1 MHDSLAALQEEQKGV
16 SELSKKDKIIFSVAT
31 VALLAFMVLFLMLP
45 YRTVSDYSF
54 VIILVLAAYLAYVVY
69 ILRKRSAAKKRAA
82 EKRLSQYGATMSAQL
97 KHISGLPL
105 AEGVMVTMYYGPD
118 KIVFKKDKQEI
129 SIAKNKITSI
139 DGVTG
144 KDIKS
149 RQLSGAAAG
158 KFILGG
164 TAGAVIGSLV
174 ATTIYLVISYKSG
187 EANKYVILDTAMS
200 GSFYLNVQKD
210 FARTNKVAPTSIEL

>member
-1 MHDSLAALQEEQKGV
+1 MSLQKWQKGV
-16 SELSKKDKIIFSVAT
+16 RGLSKKDKITFSVVT
-31 VALLAFMVLFLMLP
+31 VALLVFLVLFLMLP
-45 YRTVSDYSF
+45 YRTVMDYSF
-54 VIILVLAAYLAYVVY
+54 IIIIALAAYLGYVVY
-69 ILRKRSAAKKRAA
+69 VLRKRSEAKKKAK
-82 EKRLSQYGATMSAQL
+82 EKCISQYGATMNAQL

-105 AEGVMVTMYYGPD
+105 AEGVMVTMYYGPE

-129 SIAKNKITSI
+129 SIAREKITSI

-149 RQLSGAAAG
+149 RQISGAAAG
-158 KFILGG
+158 KFIIGG

-174 ATTIYLVISYKSG
+174 ATTIYLVISYTSG
-187 EANKYVILDTAMS
+187 GENKYVILDTAMS

-210 FARTNKVAPTSIEL
+210 FAKTNNVAPTSIEL

>member
-1 MHDSLAALQEEQKGV
+1 M
-16 SELSKKDKIIFSVAT
+16 SKKDKIIFSIAT
-31 VALLAFMVLFLMLP
+31 VALFVFLALFLTLP
-45 YRTVSDYSF
+45 YRTVMDYSF
-54 VIILVLAAYLAYVVY
+54 IIIIVLAAYLGYVVY
-69 ILRKRSAAKKRAA
+69 VLRKRSAAKKKAK
-82 EKRLSQYGATMSAQL
+82 EKRLSQYGATISAQL

-105 AEGVMVTMYYGPD
+105 AEGVMVTMYYGPE

-129 SIAKNKITSI
+129 SIAREKITSI

-149 RQLSGAAAG
+149 RQIAGAAAG
-158 KFILGG
+158 KFIIGG

-174 ATTIYLVISYKSG
+174 ATTIYLVISYTSG
-187 EANKYVILDTAMS
+187 GKNKYVILDTAMS

-210 FARTNKVAPTSIEL
+210 FAKTNKAAPTSIEL

>member
-1 MHDSLAALQEEQKGV
+1 M
-16 SELSKKDKIIFSVAT
+16 SKKDKITFSVVT
-31 VALLAFMVLFLMLP
+31 VALLVFFVLFLMLP
-45 YRTVSDYSF
+45 HRTVKDYSF
-54 VIILVLAAYLAYVVY
+54 IIIIVLVAYLGYVIYV
-69 ILRKRSAAKKRAA
+69 LRKRSAAKMKAK
-82 EKRLSQYGATMSAQL
+82 ESRLSQYGATMSAQL
-97 KHISGLPL
+97 KHTSGLPL
-105 AEGVMVTMYYGPD
+105 AEGVIVTMYYGPD

-129 SIAKNKITSI
+129 SIAREKITSI

-174 ATTIYLVISYKSG
+174 ATTIYLVISYTSG
-187 EANKYVILDTAMS
+187 GENKYIILDTAMS

-210 FARTNKVAPTSIEL
+210 FAKTNKVPHTSIEL